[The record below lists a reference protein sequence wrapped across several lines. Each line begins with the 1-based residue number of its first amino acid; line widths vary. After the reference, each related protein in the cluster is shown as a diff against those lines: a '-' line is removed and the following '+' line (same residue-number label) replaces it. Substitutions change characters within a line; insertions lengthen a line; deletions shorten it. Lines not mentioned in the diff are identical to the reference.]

1 MSQKSW
7 WDNDDNERFW
17 LEATDRDDIG
27 SDLRAPLQDESGQD
41 NWRYTL
47 FRRARIGDVVLHY
60 DKRQASKAIVA
71 ASVVAGVAYDHD
83 IIWAARGTY
92 ARAKGT
98 QPHEQAGYRI
108 PLSNLQRL
116 ASPVTLEEI
125 RDSREQLVEL
135 FDVLTERFS
144 GPLYFP
150 FELSE
155 KREPRLLQGYAFKL
169 PRSVVALFPH
179 LAPVLQMI
187 DSSKPVGAPVAVV
200 GKGVDAH
207 RNPAW
212 TRDELILALDLYM
225 QHRTSRP
232 SKTSE
237 EVFGLSDILNRMGA
251 ELGAG
256 RRPTYRNA
264 NGVYMKLMNFR
275 RFDPDYTNDG
285 HVGLTRGGK
294 EEELVWNE
302 YSKDVDRLS
311 SVAAAIRTAI
321 DEIEGGGELVINE
334 ESGLEEA
341 PEGKLLTRLH
351 RYRERDP
358 RLVKECKRKALKQS
372 GVLKCAACGFDF
384 GKRYGA
390 AGEGI
395 IECHHMK
402 PVHTLSDGAT
412 TKVADLVL
420 LCANCHRVV
429 HSRRPWLSVEE
440 LRAAILVDG

>member
-1 MSQKSW
+1 LRSKSGGILSQTSW
-7 WDNDDNERFW
+7 WDGDASERFW

-27 SDLRAPLQDESGQD
+27 SDLRAPLQDESGRD

-60 DKRQASKAIVA
+60 DKRQASNAIVA
-71 ASVVAGVAYDHD
+71 ASVIAGIAYDHD
-83 IIWAARGTY
+83 ITWAARGTY
-92 ARAKGT
+92 ARAKGI

-108 PLSNLQRL
+108 PLSGLQRL
-116 ASPVTLEEI
+116 ATPVTLSEI
-125 RDSREQLVEL
+125 RDSRDQLVEL
-135 FDVLTERFS
+135 LDALADKFD

-155 KREPRLLQGYAFKL
+155 KRDPRLLQGYAFKL
-169 PRSVVALFPH
+169 PRSFIALFPQ
-179 LAPVLQMI
+179 LAPVSHLTDPSQ
-187 DSSKPVGAPVAVV
+187 SVGAPVAVIDEA
-200 GKGVDAH
+200 GDTR

-212 TRDELILALDLYM
+212 TRDELILALDLYL
-225 QHRTSRP
+225 QHRTSPP
-232 SKTSE
+232 SKTSA
-237 EVFGLSDILNRMGA
+237 EVIGLSDVLNRMGS
-251 ELGAG
+251 ELAMGS
-256 RRPTYRNA
+256 RPTYRNA

-302 YSKDVDRLS
+302 FSKDVGRLS
-311 SVAAAIRTAI
+311 SVAAAIRAAV
-321 DEIEGGGELVINE
+321 DQIEESGELVINE

-341 PEGKLLTRLH
+341 PEGRLLTRLH
-351 RYRERDP
+351 RYRERNP
-358 RLVKECKRKALKQS
+358 RLVKECKQRALKQL
-372 GVLKCAACGFDF
+372 GVLNCAACGFDF

-395 IECHHMK
+395 IECHHTK

-412 TKVADLVL
+412 TKVAVW
-420 LCANCHRVV
+420 
-429 HSRRPWLSVEE
+429 PSV
-440 LRAAILVDG
+440 